1 MSFSVGSKNHNGEGK
16 IIKPNLNCERIA
28 AAFLAS
34 LLSLLTVP
42 THAQSNQGLV
52 SSREVVDQRED
63 GSGAFRTNCLESHDS
78 YDDPLVFPNQPAAT
92 HHHIFFGNPTVNA
105 DTTIAS
111 LQDAQQTT
119 CDGGTL
125 NRSAYWVPALY
136 DAYGERIAYVDPLF
150 YYKTGYHVP
159 AASIQPPPPGLR
171 MIAGNAMAR
180 SPQSTQVAKFRCASW
195 QSNQAWFDPGDPL
208 DHVPYIPNCAIDDLV
223 EIRIVFPQCWDGV
236 HLDSPDH
243 QRHMA
248 YPSEAS
254 PPKAGT
260 GACPASHP
268 IAIPEISY
276 NFVVYVTEDTGP
288 STLWRF
294 ASDMGGETLGGA
306 SLHGDWMNGWN
317 TDIMAQIV
325 RNCLQAA
332 QECGVGLLGDGRKLN
347 PVVVD

>member
-1 MSFSVGSKNHNGEGK
+1 
-16 IIKPNLNCERIA
+16 
-28 AAFLAS
+28 
-34 LLSLLTVP
+34 
-42 THAQSNQGLV
+42 
-52 SSREVVDQRED
+52 
-63 GSGAFRTNCLESHDS
+63 
-78 YDDPLVFPNQPAAT
+78 
-92 HHHIFFGNPTVNA
+92 
-105 DTTIAS
+105 
-111 LQDAQQTT
+111 
-119 CDGGTL
+119 
-125 NRSAYWVPALY
+125 
-136 DAYGERIAYVDPLF
+136 
-150 YYKTGYHVP
+150 
-159 AASIQPPPPGLR
+159 